1 MNANCVH
8 TSDSRIYCCIH
19 QLSSNQI
26 FSCFKVAIHI
36 HLYIFKCIKAWST
49 WINSCRLTKI
59 LSMFR
64 ILCQILHL
72 SSVYLYIYAH
82 GIYELKKIM
91 LDGSYSVCSAF
102 KMNVNSIYNRCFC
115 LVFFLGK
122 CKLSIGT
129 ESVFYKCASA

>member
-1 MNANCVH
+1 MFKLKLLKKALAILFWTCSKFAKHVPLNANCVH

-26 FSCFKVAIHI
+26 FRCFKVAIHI
-36 HLYIFKCIKAWST
+36 SSFFKCIKVWST

-82 GIYELKKIM
+82 GIFLLWIEKK
-91 LDGSYSVCSAF
+91 
-102 KMNVNSIYNRCFC
+102 KC
-115 LVFFLGK
+115 LMDRLLFALLSK
-122 CKLSIGT
+122 WKLI
-129 ESVFYKCASA
+129 